1 MIEETFSG
9 LLLAFLHPDRVPW
22 ARGVSVGLVN
32 SDKSTL
38 TVVACSEE
46 RELHVEA
53 TGARSEEDAETF
65 AVESIRRLATDG
77 FLEDQGLN
85 AEGVDGV
92 PTVELDLTRFMDEAD
107 RADATLLGYAGRVL
121 GLPALLSTYERR
133 LGVERFLCSGKGR
146 VLAQNVLAGNATIV
160 ASRAPIDVKHP
171 PPGLAV
177 FANGRWSSVDL
188 GGGVGPLGTASSLR
202 TWTADG
208 NTVSVAV
215 CQVRLSS
222 PDGAKPPVCGSVG
235 PDAGHTELRALAE
248 AAERHVA
255 GVVDRSHVTP
265 AAMVELGERA
275 LDPRRFVD
283 YAPWQHDAFAELQP
297 FSANERRLW
306 VPVQDRDGSIFQVLA
321 DLVFYPFGRSEHRR
335 HTSASSSGVAA
346 HTSLSKARASAVAEL
361 VERDA
366 FMRAWLSGK
375 PATRVLNWESSAPA
389 SLVGPLVKAGW
400 RVDVIQIAAE
410 PTQPVLVAFARRGRQ
425 IALGSSSG
433 IPEVA
438 LRKSLTELW
447 STTTRESEIA
457 TAPQR
462 PEDVASPRDHA
473 LFALAGRLSAIP
485 EFLRSSDREIAFAD
499 LAPELAWPEEL
510 YFYEWDFR
518 LTRPFYVVRALAPSL
533 VPISFGYGEEPYGR
547 PDVADIVGDRLPQSL
562 ADAPEPHPFP

>member
-1 MIEETFSG
+1 MIEESYSG

-22 ARGVSVGLVN
+22 APGVSVGLMN
-32 SDKSTL
+32 SDSSTL
-38 TVVACSEE
+38 AVVACNEE
-46 RELHVEA
+46 RELRVEA
-53 TGARSEEDAETF
+53 TGARSEEDAQTF

-77 FLEDQGLN
+77 FLDHEGLN

-107 RADATLLGYAGRVL
+107 RAEGTLLGYAGRVL

-133 LGVERFLCSGKGR
+133 LAVERFLCSGKGR
-146 VLAQNVLAGNATIV
+146 VMAQNVLAGNATIV
-160 ASRAPIDVKHP
+160 ASRAPLDVKHP

-188 GGGVGPLGTASSLR
+188 GGGVGPLGTASSLG

-222 PDGAKPPVCGSVG
+222 PEGAKPPVCGSVG

-265 AAMVELGERA
+265 AAMVELGEHA
-275 LDPRRFVD
+275 LDPRSFVD

-346 HTSLSKARASAVAEL
+346 HTSLSEARASAVAEL

-366 FMRAWLSGK
+366 FMRAWLSRK

-389 SLVGPLVKAGW
+389 SLVGPLIEAGW
-400 RVDVIQIAAE
+400 TVDVIQIAAE

-425 IALGSSSG
+425 IALGSSAG

-485 EFLRSSDREIAFAD
+485 DFLRSSERGIAFAD
-499 LAPELAWPEEL
+499 LAPQLAWPEDL